1 MTSIPISTIDLLA
14 MSARKDA
21 SNLGVFS
28 GKYKPLSGASPRITA
43 SEKLAVL
50 LLSVRL

>member
-1 MTSIPISTIDLLA
+1 MDLVA
-14 MSARKDA
+14 ISARKLS
-21 SNLGVFS
+21 SNLGVLS